1 MAVEGAGNRQ
11 QPIEL
16 FGLND
21 NLNLAQA
28 EEQPSAANP
37 VFEPFQISPG
47 IVPDFRSEFRRFQL
61 TQLLVE
67 SPPPQQQ
74 NPPDQIGG
82 LKAGDSVP
90 ITIDADDTQADVLRR
105 AYAEFG
111 TRAGL
116 ADADAFAGRMVA
128 DDAQIYHSG
137 TNNIFSVEEFEA
149 RRTRGSMNISATA
162 SDITALRQTK
172 IEELIS
178 YSLLDWSVSSAEQK
192 QVVDIL
198 ASDPNLSE
206 TVGRLENGG
215 SLRNL
220 IDRVDDTE
228 NRRNL
233 INLLGR
239 NLNAATAEIVR
250 PHVERLDVKDGFIG
264 GLGGTMPTT
273 DVSRNLWQV
282 TFNLA
287 RLGVVPSGAAFD
299 SSRYAD
305 LIGANDAAFSGV
317 GATGA
322 NPTGGEVPLGDQFR
336 LWREDATTTRTY
348 SNPLGDLNAYLDSV
362 TPQNRSRQ
370 AELLVG
376 QPISTTMPEIY
387 GGAPPSRADVIRAA
401 AARYNLQPEL
411 VTAFILAEQRDQSK
425 NEDAKDY
432 TAATSIKQAN
442 TSIGLGQVVISTAQ
456 RNDLFSDL
464 VSSRTQAGM
473 KHNDVARV
481 LADDTFNIFAVA
493 KYIRQIADQGA
504 HTPIASLPKTQ
515 SAYPNI
521 NMTDY
526 SGNSSR
532 WSADN
537 VRALGSEY
545 TSRAWDDKVTGW
557 GDFVQEAYQDVRR
570 SNVFR

>member
-1 MAVEGAGNRQ
+1 MGVEGAGNGQ
-11 QPIEL
+11 QPIKL
-16 FGLND
+16 FGIGN
-21 NLNLAQA
+21 NFNPIEEQEQIIEAQA
-28 EEQPSAANP
+28 
-37 VFEPFQISPG
+37 VVEPFEISPG
-47 IVPDFRSEFRRFQL
+47 IVPDFRGDFRRFQL

-67 SPPPQQQ
+67 SPPPQQ
-74 NPPDQIGG
+74 NPPDQIGS
-82 LKAGDSVP
+82 LKTGDSVP
-90 ITIDADDTQADVLRR
+90 ITIDTDDTQADVLRR

-116 ADADAFAGRMVA
+116 ADADAFAAQMVA

-137 TNNIFSVEEFEA
+137 TNNVFTHEEFEA
-149 RRTRGSMNISATA
+149 RRTTGSMNIGATA
-162 SDITALRQTK
+162 SDVTALRQTK

-178 YSLLDWSVSSAEQK
+178 YSLLDWSVTAAEQK
-192 QVVDIL
+192 QAVDIL
-198 ASDPNLSE
+198 AGDPNLSATIE
-206 TVGRLENGG
+206 RLESSG

-228 NRRNL
+228 NRRGL

-239 NLNAATAEIVR
+239 NLNAETAEIVR
-250 PHVERLDVKDGFIG
+250 PHVERLDVKDGFIAAP
-264 GLGGTMPTT
+264 GGTMPTT
-273 DVSRNLWQV
+273 DVSRNLWQA

-287 RLGVVPSGAAFD
+287 RLGVVPSDAPFD
-299 SSRYAD
+299 RSRFAD
-305 LIGANDAAFSGV
+305 LIGADNAAFSGV

-322 NPTGGEVPLGDQFR
+322 NPTLGGVPLGDQFR
-336 LWREDATTTRTY
+336 LLRDDPAATRMY
-348 SNPLGDLNAYLDSV
+348 SNPLGDLNGYLDSI
-362 TPQNRSRQ
+362 TPQNRARQ

-387 GGAPPSRADVIRAA
+387 GGTLPSRADVIRAA

-411 VTAFILAEQRDQSK
+411 VTAFLLAEQRDQSR

-432 TAATSIKQAN
+432 TAATSIMQAN

-456 RNDLFSDL
+456 RNNLFSDL
-464 VSSRTQAGM
+464 ISSRTQAGM

-493 KYIRQIADQGA
+493 KYIRQTADQGA
-504 HTPIASLPKTQ
+504 RTPVSSLPRTQ
-515 SAYPNI
+515 RAFPNI
-521 NMTDY
+521 DMAAF
-526 SGNSSR
+526 SGNSSG

-537 VRALGSEY
+537 IRALGSEY